1 MSAKPAGP
9 AAFFTEP
16 WSVTAL
22 PTGLVA
28 LAIGIGAGV
37 IRRQISV
44 VPSVTLTALWFTL
57 GGHLVD
63 LAFRNYL
70 GRLAGG
76 GAVRALSRLAWWF
89 AGGCVLYQG
98 ALETKSLI
106 WGRDSAGWP
115 WWYAG
120 VGFVGAE
127 LVVHLLMRSRQL
139 PSFYDGRG

>member
-1 MSAKPAGP
+1 MREKPINHAD
-9 AAFFTEP
+9 FFTEP

-22 PTGLVA
+22 RTGFIA
-28 LAIGIGAGV
+28 LAIGVGAAV
-37 IRRQISV
+37 LRRQPSV
-44 VPSVTLTALWFTL
+44 VPLATLTALWFTL
-57 GGHLVD
+57 GGHFVD
-63 LAFRNYL
+63 LAFRNHL

-76 GAVRALSRLAWWF
+76 GTARVLSRLAWWF

-98 ALETKSLI
+98 ALETQSLV

-115 WWYAG
+115 WWVAG

-127 LVVHLLMRSRQL
+127 LIVHLLLRLRKL